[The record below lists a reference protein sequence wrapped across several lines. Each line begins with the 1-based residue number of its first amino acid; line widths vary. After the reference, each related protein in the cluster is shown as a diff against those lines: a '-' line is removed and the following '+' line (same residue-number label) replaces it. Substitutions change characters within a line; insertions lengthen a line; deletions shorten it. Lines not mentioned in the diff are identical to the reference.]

1 MQVRE
6 VMTINP
12 HVIQVDAPVRL
23 AAQELRRHDV
33 GGLPVFDAERLVGFI
48 TDRDLACGCL
58 SAAHDP
64 ATCVVRQHMM
74 VDPIS
79 VDADASIE
87 DALSLMATRQVRR
100 LLVKTNDG
108 SAGIVS
114 IGDIAVHSPGD
125 PQVSR
130 ALAAICQPIRETAT
144 R

>member
-23 AAQELRRHDV
+23 AAQELRRHDI
-33 GGLPVFDAERLVGFI
+33 GGLPVFDGDRLVGII

-58 SAAHDP
+58 SAHDP

-74 VDPIS
+74 ADPIS

-87 DALSLMATRQVRR
+87 DALSLMASEQVRR

-108 SAGIVS
+108 FAGIVS
-114 IGDIAVHSPGD
+114 IGDIAVHSPED
-125 PQVSR
+125 PRVSR
-130 ALAAICQPIRETAT
+130 ALAAISQPVRETAT